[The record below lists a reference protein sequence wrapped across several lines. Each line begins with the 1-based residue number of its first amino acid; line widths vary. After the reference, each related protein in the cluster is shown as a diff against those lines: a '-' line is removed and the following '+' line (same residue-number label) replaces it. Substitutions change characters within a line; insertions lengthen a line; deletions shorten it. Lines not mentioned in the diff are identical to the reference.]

1 MPGTAVCTL
10 SIGNSRPQWELL
22 APGERAIQFSRSG
35 RFLLTSAKNRI
46 RLRDTRDWSVAEEIS
61 HRGAGVSGPS
71 FHLTDATLLTP
82 PTRPMSFVLQLC
94 PTLIQLIPGRAD
106 KFRKNI
112 EPRSVCG
119 SDSQ

>member
-61 HRGAGVSGPS
+61 HRGAGVSRAEFSPDGR
-71 FHLTDATLLTP
+71 HLAYATYSPNVVRIATLSNVDTVDP
-82 PTRPMSFVLQLC
+82 GSRGQ
-94 PTLIQLIPGRAD
+94 IQE
-106 KFRKNI
+106 KH
-112 EPRSVCG
+112 
-119 SDSQ
+119 